1 MALTWKTYA
10 GAQWAQ
16 GFESNRVT
24 WLQAKQR
31 CEDQGSQLASIVSWD
46 IQNWINTEFGT
57 QYNVWIG
64 GSDSETEGTLKWVR
78 GEAWQYANWDSC
90 PSSNNNGNKDCV
102 KIKQNGNGKWNFAKE
117 RSRKLN

>member
-46 IQNWINTEFGT
+46 IQKWINTEFGT

-64 GSDSETEGTLKWVR
+64 GSDREEEAMSTAAGDRTNECR
-78 GEAWQYANWDSC
+78 G
-90 PSSNNNGNKDCV
+90 
-102 KIKQNGNGKWNFAKE
+102 GKWDCNAITVSMHGIKV
-117 RSRKLN
+117 